1 MGDPAGEDTQR
12 DTLEFES
19 DVGSSRPKWIA
30 GGVVLLMVLWMGS
43 GFVFPAET
51 PMAEQGLAPK
61 AVAVGVVTSTAAP
74 VDQVFVAEG
83 EAIPD
88 RDTMILAEAG
98 GQISEVSVAKG
109 ESVSA
114 GQQIAVVEQIARRAD
129 LDRAEEGLR
138 RAERENE
145 NAQTLLN
152 KGVSTMDRVA
162 QSRADLAAAEA
173 SVVTARQALQ
183 NTIIRAPF
191 DGRVED
197 LTINT
202 GELVADRGEVGRLV
216 DNTPLTIQIQV
227 PQQALS
233 RISAGLAAQ
242 VRFITG
248 EEVDGIVRYVGSS
261 ADSQTRTFTADIE
274 VENADGAIPAG
285 LSAQVKIVTGQ
296 LPAHFVSPATLSLNT
311 DGALGIKTV
320 EAEQKVRF
328 TPVEIARAQTDG
340 IWITGLPEVARII
353 TIGQGF
359 VNDGEVVDPQPATKL
374 APGDTASAEI
384 APAGVNE

>member
-1 MGDPAGEDTQR
+1 M
-12 DTLEFES
+12 L
-19 DVGSSRPKWIA
+19 GSY
-30 GGVVLLMVLWMGS
+30 MVLWMGS

-61 AVAVGVVTSTAAP
+61 AVAVRVVTSTAAP

-227 PQQALS
+227 PQQALL

-261 ADSQTRTFTADIE
+261 
-274 VENADGAIPAG
+274 
-285 LSAQVKIVTGQ
+285 
-296 LPAHFVSPATLSLNT
+296 
-311 DGALGIKTV
+311 
-320 EAEQKVRF
+320 
-328 TPVEIARAQTDG
+328 
-340 IWITGLPEVARII
+340 
-353 TIGQGF
+353 
-359 VNDGEVVDPQPATKL
+359 VNCH
-374 APGDTASAEI
+374 
-384 APAGVNE
+384 